1 MRKIL
6 FPIRDAFLT
15 ALLGL
20 GFSEGQAQNGCN
32 GERYRYTSAFPEIEV
47 SYDHVYGGNINA
59 LGLQQDLVF
68 DLYTPADDIAVDR
81 ALVVVAHGG
90 FFLAGS
96 NDGADVVS
104 ICEDLAH
111 MGYVVASISYR
122 LGVDDLF
129 GLQTSMIEAVWR
141 GVHDARAAVRFFRKS
156 VVEADNPY
164 GIDPE
169 RILMGGVSA
178 GGFIALHHAYVNQ
191 EDEIP
196 DQIDQTAP
204 GMGGGLEGE
213 SGNLGYDSDVMG
225 IFNIAGALHTVDW
238 MASGDVP
245 LVSVHGDADQTV
257 PYGTDMLTLTFIPII
272 EVDGSATIH
281 SAAENLGIENC
292 LVTLPGLDH
301 VAHVGNAMAYQQ
313 TFSAIAGAM
322 SGWLCADWEMTC
334 ETYDYTSSIL
344 EFSSLLDWHL
354 YPNPLRRGE
363 LLKWEGVTGVNRIQL
378 MDATGRTLF
387 NRPTHGMQSIVLD
400 VPPGVYWMM
409 ALDSQGRAL
418 GRSAQIMIQ

>member
-6 FPIRDAFLT
+6 LPLQGALLT
-15 ALLGL
+15 ATLCLVVSG
-20 GFSEGQAQNGCN
+20 GRAQNGCN

-47 SYDHVYGGNINA
+47 SYDHVYGANINA
-59 LGLQQDLVF
+59 LGLQEDLVF
-68 DLYTPADDIAVDR
+68 DLYTPAEDIAVDR

-90 FFLAGS
+90 FFLGGS
-96 NDGADVVS
+96 NDGEDVVS

-129 GLQTSMIEAVWR
+129 DLETSMIEAVWR

-156 VVEADNPY
+156 VVESENPY

-196 DQIDQTAP
+196 AEIDQTAP

-213 SGNLGYDSDVMG
+213 SGNLGYVSDVMG
-225 IFNIAGALHTVDW
+225 IFNIAGALRTVDW
-238 MASGDVP
+238 MAPGDVP
-245 LVSVHGDADQTV
+245 VVSVHGDADQTV
-257 PYGTDMLTLTFIPII
+257 PYGTDIITLTGIPII
-272 EVDGSATIH
+272 EVDGSATVH
-281 SAAENLGIENC
+281 MATENLGIENC
-292 LVTLPGLDH
+292 LLTLPGLDH
-301 VAHVGNAMAYQQ
+301 VAHVGNASAYQQ
-313 TFSAIAGAM
+313 TLSAIAGAM

-334 ETYDYTSSIL
+334 DLYDYTSSIL
-344 EFSSLLDWHL
+344 DFSALVDWHL
-354 YPNPLRRGE
+354 YPNPLRRGG
-363 LLKWEGVTGVNRIQL
+363 LLKWEGVTGVHRIAL
-378 MDATGRTLF
+378 MDAMGRVLF
-387 NRPTHGMQSIVLD
+387 NRPTEGMQSVVLN
-400 VPPGVYWMM
+400 VPPGVYWML
-409 ALDSQGRAL
+409 AQDDQGHPV
-418 GRSAQIMIQ
+418 GRTAQIMIQ